1 MSASAEQ
8 ISDWQLQ
15 VLIYEASPTVLYGG
29 DSAPG
34 SATADAVWR
43 IYKIVISSG
52 LSLKYADGNTRFDNI
67 WDNRSSLTY

>member
-1 MSASAEQ
+1 MSTSAEQ

-15 VLIYEASPTVLYGG
+15 VLIDEASPTVLYVG

-34 SATADAVWR
+34 SAASDAVWR